1 MYFSV
6 LFTSKATPLQTKFEK
21 VHCVLGGFTYQWE
34 NFKVVFLKSTLYFL
48 VAFVFLI
55 TKI

>member
-6 LFTSKATPLQTKFEK
+6 LFTSKATLLQTKFEK

-48 VAFVFLI
+48 VAFCFQK
-55 TKI
+55 TNM